1 MVTPQMGVIRR
12 CRLQEEY
19 NIWTKED
26 KKENDEK
33 NKDNVNL
40 KDRLEF
46 LKEGWS
52 GAHTLAK
59 GSLLRFST

>member
-52 GAHTLAK
+52 GAHKLAK
-59 GSLLRFST
+59 ASLLRFST